1 MHVTPGSRHTLTSH
15 RIADHVGLTASKRE
29 VAGGDTSTVVY
40 YYYCIEIVVIMRD
53 SIATLV
59 FINEC

>member
-1 MHVTPGSRHTLTSH
+1 MHVTPGTRHTLTSH
-15 RIADHVGLTASKRE
+15 WIEHVGLTASMRE
-29 VAGGDTSTVVY
+29 VVGGDTSTVVY

-59 FINEC
+59 FIN